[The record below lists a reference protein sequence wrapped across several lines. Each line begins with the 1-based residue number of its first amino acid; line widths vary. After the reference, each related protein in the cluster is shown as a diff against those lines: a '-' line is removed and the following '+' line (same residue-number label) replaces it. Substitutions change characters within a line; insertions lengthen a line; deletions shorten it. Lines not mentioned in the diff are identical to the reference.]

1 MTRGKLILILADK
14 VLVSCEFNGDMYPD
28 GHGKDVFDSLSQ
40 INNESDYRKL
50 VEKFNKDNFQYD
62 GSYFTIYEES
72 LEWFEVAKNLQKNY
86 FDNWFSDWLY
96 IKNISNRKQTF
107 ITDNNGEITIDD
119 GQTYAFNY
127 NSDPDKDD
135 KKYLGM
141 NVDLENKEIEICCHN
156 ISYYY
161 RDSDMEMTESDI
173 EHIKQLICDDF
184 NQGELCSISEET
196 GLEIY
201 GWWSIVKN

>member
-86 FDNWFSDWLY
+86 FGNWFSDWLY

-107 ITDNNGEITIDD
+107 ITDNNGEITIDN

-127 NSDPDKDD
+127 NSDPDKKD

-141 NVDLENKEIEICCHN
+141 SVDLENKEIEICSHN

-161 RDSDMEMTESDI
+161 DNDMDMPEI
-173 EHIKQLICDDF
+173 EQDHVKQMI
-184 NQGELCSISEET
+184 NEGYIEGQLCCIPENEED
-196 GLEIY
+196 EVY
-201 GWWSIVKN
+201 GYWSIVKN